1 MSDLSDLPANTELA
15 TVVRFA
21 LTQWAEPKTT
31 KLKQILFA
39 FAAPAFA
46 ANGWLA
52 LAFAAVAAFA
62 ANGWLALASVAFA
75 TFAAFAANNWVALAA
90 WAKAQDCGA

>member
-1 MSDLSDLPANTELA
+1 MEYQTSLANGYLGDTMSDLSDLPANTELA
-15 TVVRFA
+15 TAVRFA

-52 LAFAAVAAFA
+52 AHELL
-62 ANGWLALASVAFA
+62 GRPWESHP
-75 TFAAFAANNWVALAA
+75 
-90 WAKAQDCGA
+90 G